1 MAARRSGYPD
11 KDIQGFKPAPCPTA
25 AGAVEYKV
33 RHRGRL
39 LVPFFIAGQLLIED
53 ALMARHRPYE
63 IGLGLSARLGRHVAA
78 TLSPADS
85 AAWLET
91 AKGGRRPDGCGAL
104 PQAGHGDRA
113 PSLEVESRPRVDPF
127 DIGTYTQLNN
137 SVD

>member
-63 IGLGLSARLGRHVAA
+63 IGPRAVCATWPLRWALLIGWRGWKRWKTVAA
-78 TLSPADS
+78 
-85 AAWLET
+85 
-91 AKGGRRPDGCGAL
+91 PDGGGVL

-113 PSLEVESRPRVDPF
+113 PLMDVERRSRVDPF
-127 DIGTYTQLNN
+127 DTDAYAR
-137 SVD
+137 